1 MCFKGLKGLKKHKNF
16 FKHNISIVIIE
27 KRMNR
32 AKDYNAFFM
41 KIIRKHQI
49 LQIYVEVAVL

>member
-32 AKDYNAFFM
+32 AKDYNAFYENNP
-41 KIIRKHQI
+41 KTPNTSN
-49 LQIYVEVAVL
+49 LC